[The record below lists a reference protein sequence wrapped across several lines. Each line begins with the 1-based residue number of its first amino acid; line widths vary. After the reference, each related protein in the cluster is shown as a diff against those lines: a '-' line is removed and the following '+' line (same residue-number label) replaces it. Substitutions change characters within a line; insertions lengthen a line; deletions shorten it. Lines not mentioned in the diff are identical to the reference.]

1 MPTVSPT
8 ADCLSPHAY
17 TQQADYDTQYGV
29 YFSSYYVNDISSD
42 YANTSEDGG
51 SFITKEE
58 WELFSSSQWIEAGS
72 ITGYLLSYGAWTGSF
87 VGANTCNSSGTCS
100 YQAFTAGSA
109 DPTGVHDYEI
119 QYVGNNE
126 WGAYVDLNLINTWSS
141 LSAPQTEENVG
152 IEANDSADTF
162 VNGTSA
168 QAVEYKDA
176 NNVWQHWTS
185 PSNLDNNSLGWY
197 STFTYNAGNDTNE
210 IDYYS

>member
-1 MPTVSPT
+1 MASIRFGARILASLLAVAISTVVVQGASPRSVEACSLPTVSPT

-126 WGAYVDLNLINTWSS
+126 WGPMLT
-141 LSAPQTEENVG
+141 
-152 IEANDSADTF
+152 
-162 VNGTSA
+162 
-168 QAVEYKDA
+168 
-176 NNVWQHWTS
+176 
-185 PSNLDNNSLGWY
+185 
-197 STFTYNAGNDTNE
+197 
-210 IDYYS
+210 